1 MKKRSIP
8 ECFVQ
13 QAMEAVGGKWRIL
26 TLQCLAGGSTSFGSL
41 KRAMPSITERMLA
54 LQLRELHE
62 DGLIERIVETERPL
76 RVSYAFTPLGE
87 TLVPLAS
94 AMYQWG
100 LSHGKEFVAHRSMAN
115 AAS

>member
-1 MKKRSIP
+1 MKKRPIP

-13 QAMEAVGGKWRIL
+13 QAMEAVGGKWRVL
-26 TLQCLAGGSTSFGSL
+26 TLQCLGRGSMSFSAL

-54 LQLRELHE
+54 LQLRELQE
-62 DGLIERIVETERPL
+62 DGLIERIVESARPL

-87 TLVPLAS
+87 SLVPLAS
-94 AMYQWG
+94 AMYEWG
-100 LSHGKEFVAHRSMAN
+100 LTHGKEFVAHRSMAA